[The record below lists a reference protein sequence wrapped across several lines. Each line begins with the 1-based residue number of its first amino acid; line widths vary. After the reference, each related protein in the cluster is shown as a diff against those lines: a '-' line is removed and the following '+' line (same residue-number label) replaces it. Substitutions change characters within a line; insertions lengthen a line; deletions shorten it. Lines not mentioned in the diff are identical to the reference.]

1 MEIHSSSARTKSHQ
15 EGESEISFFSSF
27 RLFVEV
33 DAAENSSNI
42 DRVPNHIPFTRF
54 YMVCMEK
61 LKAGKMIRHYILIF
75 HRQGVLESEV
85 YLIF

>member
-1 MEIHSSSARTKSHQ
+1 MQ
-15 EGESEISFFSSF
+15 P
-27 RLFVEV
+27 
-33 DAAENSSNI
+33 NI
-42 DRVPNHIPFTRF
+42 DTENHIPFTRF

-61 LKAGKMIRHYILIF
+61 MKAGKMINNRYSGF